1 MVEWYFFIKISW
13 GNTLNYNSE
22 KANNLTDL
30 NCKKAKNKASGNR
43 KLCLKICRNIRLF
56 SKKHLAGFWLM
67 KIVLQNKI
75 TKKFFTKE
83 SVWHADIN
91 SARQFQTQTD
101 ALNFGNDL
109 DLPQT
114 QVLVL
119 TETGQTVVSCRG

>member
-1 MVEWYFFIKISW
+1 
-13 GNTLNYNSE
+13 
-22 KANNLTDL
+22 
-30 NCKKAKNKASGNR
+30 
-43 KLCLKICRNIRLF
+43 
-56 SKKHLAGFWLM
+56 M